1 MATAAPRWG
10 GRPRFETR
18 PGFAESESLCRNDEK
33 NAMGTNALD
42 PLPSPPEWSLALG
55 SLGSALVISAALLF
69 LASALAWGIAGG
81 RDWGRRLGAW
91 TFGLGCL
98 GLFATFAVLAVLFAN
113 NRFEWEYVWAH
124 ADSANTLPY
133 RIAGIWSG
141 QQGSFLL
148 WGVCMALFGLLS
160 ARFVGP
166 YRRAYMAVYSLPL
179 AAIAGILA
187 YETPF
192 HLIREGGRAVVPSE
206 GMGLSPALQ
215 NYWVTI
221 HPPTIFLGFGA
232 LTVPFALALAAML
245 HRDLRSW
252 VPLVRPWAILATT
265 LVGLGLCMGGFWAY
279 ETLGWGGFW
288 MWDPV
293 ENVSFV
299 PWVLGAALLHGLMV
313 HRAKGRWIPTNLL
326 LAAAPFL
333 AFVYGTFLTRS
344 GMLSDVSVHSFAEMD
359 RAALKLLVGLC
370 AAAFVG
376 FLGVWF
382 WTLPSALRL
391 QRSEGEE
398 APGWDRESLFRAGTY
413 LLVLFAGATLVGMS
427 LPFFMALAGRPAKV
441 VEEHQYHQV
450 LSFFFVPLMLVMAAA
465 PFVGWRKLGAREV
478 GRRLYN
484 AFCLSFGLVGL
495 SLLAMAA
502 TPIRQRIPLSGSVEA
517 IGGFSLPKLP
527 WLLILLGLCWF
538 VLVANVW
545 RVVELGIAKKLS
557 ASSFLAHVGL
567 AVLMAGLIFSRG
579 FERKGFTNVQEGR
592 PGAALGYTFEYV
604 RQTADRHDRHNRLV
618 LRVTSD
624 EGTFVAAPGLYY
636 VVSPQDGR
644 ESPMVW
650 PHIQRFA
657 LHDVYITPQPEQTDA
672 SGVVTLKP
680 GESFDVGRYRF
691 TFERM
696 ERKGQPGMAGTEF
709 LAVVRAETSVGS
721 FEVRPG
727 MRLAQNGVEP
737 IEAPVGHALRMGMSG
752 MNVADGSVSLQVSF
766 NTPIYPIE
774 VYYKPLTILVWVGTG
789 ILTLAGFL
797 AAWNGR
803 PRRLPQTAES

>member
-1 MATAAPRWG
+1 M
-10 GRPRFETR
+10 
-18 PGFAESESLCRNDEK
+18 D
-33 NAMGTNALD
+33 TNALN

-55 SLGSALVISAALLF
+55 GLGSALVVAAALLF
-69 LASALAWGIAGG
+69 CLSAVAWGLAAGKT
-81 RDWGRRLGAW
+81 WGRRLGSW
-91 TFGLGCL
+91 SFGLGCAA
-98 GLFATFAVLAVLFAN
+98 LFATFGVLAVLFAN
-113 NRFEWEYVWAH
+113 NRFEWEYVWSH
-124 ADSANTLPY
+124 SDSLNTLPY

-148 WGVCMALFGLLS
+148 WGVCMALFGLL
-160 ARFVGP
+160 AAPFVGP
-166 YRRAYMAVYSLPL
+166 YKRAFLAVYSLPL

-192 HLIREGGRAVVPSE
+192 HLIREGGRAVVPTE

-232 LTVPFALALAAML
+232 LTVPFALAVAAMV

-252 VPLVRPWAILATT
+252 VPIVRPWAILSMT

-299 PWVLGAALLHGLMV
+299 PWVLGAALVHGLMV
-313 HRAKGRWIPTNLL
+313 QRAKGRWVPTNLV

-333 AFVYGTFLTRS
+333 SFVYGTFLTRS

-376 FLGVWF
+376 FLGLWA
-382 WTLPSALRL
+382 WTLPRALAT
-391 QRSEGEE
+391 QRSEAEE
-398 APGWDRESLFRAGTY
+398 VPGWDRESLFRAGTY

-441 VEEHQYHQV
+441 VEEQQYHQI

-465 PFVGWRKLGAREV
+465 PFVGWRKLGGREL

-495 SLLAMAA
+495 SLLVMAA
-502 TPIRQRIPLSGSVEA
+502 TPFRQRIPLAGEVEA
-517 IGGFSLPKLP
+517 LGGLSLPKLP
-527 WLLILLGLCWF
+527 WLLVLLGLCWF
-538 VLVANVW
+538 VMVANVW
-545 RVVELGIAKKLS
+545 RVVELGIARKLS
-557 ASSFLAHVGL
+557 AAAFLSHVGL
-567 AVLMAGLIFSRG
+567 ALLLAGLIFSRG
-579 FERKGFTNVQEGR
+579 FERKGFTSVQEGR

-604 RQTADRHDRHNRLV
+604 EHTSDRHDRNNRLV
-618 LRVTSD
+618 LRVTSKD
-624 EGTFVAAPGLYY
+624 DSFVAKPGLYY

-650 PHIQRFA
+650 PHIERFP
-657 LHDVYITPQPEQTDA
+657 LHDVYITPQPEQSDA
-672 SGVVTLKP
+672 SGVVSLKP
-680 GESFDVGRYRF
+680 GESFEVGRYRF
-691 TFERM
+691 TFQKM
-696 ERKGQPGMAGTEF
+696 ERKGEAGMAGTEF
-709 LAVVRAETSVGS
+709 LAVVRAESPMGS

-727 MRLAQNGVEP
+727 MRLVQGGVEP
-737 IEAPVGHALRMGMSG
+737 IEQPVGHALRMTMTG
-752 MNVADGSVSLQVSF
+752 MNVADGSVNLQVLF

-774 VYYKPLTILVWVGTG
+774 VYYKPLTVLVWLGTG

-797 AAWNGR
+797 AAWHGR
-803 PRRLPQTAES
+803 PRRLPEPAATA